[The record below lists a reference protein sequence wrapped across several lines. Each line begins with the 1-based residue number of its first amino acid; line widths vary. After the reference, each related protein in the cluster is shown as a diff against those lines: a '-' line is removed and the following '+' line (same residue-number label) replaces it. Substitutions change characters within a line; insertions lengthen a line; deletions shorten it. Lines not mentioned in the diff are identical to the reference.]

1 MVAAE
6 LSPTS
11 AEELSP
17 LRDVSPRARLWIRF
31 RRHRLALVGLAI
43 LALII
48 FGAIFAPYLTSYD
61 PLSGKLLSRYQPPSA
76 DHLLGTDG
84 NGRDIL
90 ARILF
95 GARVSLAVGIGAVSL
110 SALIGIV
117 IGGIAGYFGG
127 SPDLILMRITDIFLT
142 LPLLVIVISLV
153 AIIGPG
159 TYSSLFAIGVLSWT
173 SMARLVRGQFLTLRS
188 VEYVEAARALGEMP
202 VIIILR
208 HVLPNAFGPIAV
220 AITFALGEAI
230 LLEAAL
236 SFFGLGVQ
244 VPTPSWGSMLSDAR
258 TISILETRPWM
269 WLPPGVMIVLTVLS
283 INFIGDGLRDALDPQ
298 SKPA

>member
-1 MVAAE
+1 MVAAK

-11 AEELSP
+11 AGELSP
-17 LRDVSPRARLWIRF
+17 LPDVSPQARLWLRF
-31 RRHRLALVGLAI
+31 RRHRLALAGLAF
-43 LALII
+43 LGLIT
-48 FGAIFAPYLTSYD
+48 FGAIFAPFLTSHD
-61 PLSGKLLSRYQPPSA
+61 PLAGKLLSRYQPPSA
-76 DHLLGTDG
+76 HHWLGTDG

-95 GARVSLAVGIGAVSL
+95 GARVSLAVGIGAVLL
-110 SALIGIV
+110 STLIGIAV
-117 IGGIAGYFGG
+117 GSIAGYFGG
-127 SPDLILMRITDIFLT
+127 GLDLILMRLTDIFLT

-173 SMARLVRGQFLTLRS
+173 GMARLVRGQFLILRN

-298 SKPA
+298 SKPT